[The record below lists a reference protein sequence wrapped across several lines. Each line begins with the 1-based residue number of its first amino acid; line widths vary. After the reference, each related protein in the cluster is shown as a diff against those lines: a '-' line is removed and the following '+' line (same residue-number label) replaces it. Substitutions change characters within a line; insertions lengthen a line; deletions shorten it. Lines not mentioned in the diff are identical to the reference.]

1 MPDDKNRSMKL
12 PALIITATLAM
23 SVSCG
28 HKELP
33 RRGSSTVQPETPG
46 GVLPEPERPG
56 HNPSDIAAELN
67 DPTPRFI
74 YGGIALRYD
83 DGGILFTR
91 YPDGYTVITDLDGI
105 DRITL
110 SPGTMREDS
119 TFLSPRLSMTH
130 GEMTIVSLSLLKRD
144 DKAAWYRAMF
154 PDSASTI
161 IVLPTDI

>member
-1 MPDDKNRSMKL
+1 MKIH
-12 PALIITATLAM
+12 ALIITATLAI

-33 RRGSSTVQPETPG
+33 RRGLSTVQPETPG
-46 GVLPEPERPG
+46 DSLPEPERPG
-56 HNPSDIAAELN
+56 LTPADIAAELN
-67 DPTPRFI
+67 DPAPRFT
-74 YGGIALRYD
+74 YGDIALRYD
-83 DGGILFTR
+83 NGGTLFTR
-91 YPDGYTVITDLDGI
+91 YPDGSTVITDLDGI

-119 TFLSPRLSMTH
+119 TFSSPRLTVTC
-130 GEMTIVSLSLLKRD
+130 GELTMLSLSLLKRD

-154 PDSASTI
+154 PDSTSAI